1 MLLSCPVISRSL
13 KEEKMLIEFSIVPVG
28 SGSSIGD
35 RLAEVM
41 KIVDSSG
48 LPYKVNP
55 MGTVVEGKWEDLFR
69 LVKKCHST
77 ALRNEER
84 VITTISIDDRK
95 DKPNRIEEK
104 VKSVEKRLGKK
115 LKK

>member
-1 MLLSCPVISRSL
+1 
-13 KEEKMLIEFSIVPVG
+13 MLIEFSIVPIG

-35 RLAEVM
+35 CLADVL

-55 MGTVVEGKWEDLFR
+55 MGTVIEGKWDELFKVIR
-69 LVKKCHST
+69 KCHMT

-84 VITTISIDDRK
+84 VMTCITIDDRK
-95 DKPNRIEEK
+95 GKPNRIEQK
-104 VKSVEKRLGKK
+104 VKSIEKRIGKK
-115 LKK
+115 LRT